1 MGIIWKK
8 KDSVPSP
15 LSALFSGKDR
25 YISLKLLGEG
35 GFAQVHSFFD
45 RALNRVIA
53 VKELK
58 PSCLKDPDLLNAFV
72 NEAKLISF
80 LDHPGIVSVFDTF
93 LAGPEKPCYTMQLVE
108 GRTLSSLLIDP
119 VTGSPV
125 PLPFTRALEI
135 FMKMCETL
143 AYAHDRG
150 VIHLDLK
157 PDNIMIGRYGEVL
170 IMDWGSAK
178 ICDERPY
185 KAYLGRFMDEPGQ
198 LSLKKENESLVLG
211 TPSYMAP
218 EQFKIRRNQCT
229 PAADVFAAGIIL
241 YQMLTG
247 TNPFWAVK
255 LEDIRHLVENRNP
268 PPVHEI
274 NVDIPLRL
282 SQICEKALEKSTV
295 NRYRNCHEL
304 VEDIKQCHDSCEAFI
319 SNTYNAGEVIFE
331 EGAIGEYAFIIVSG
345 RVEISKIHDGA
356 PKVLAVLGKNEIVG
370 ELAIFSKQ
378 PRSATARAIEPTTI
392 RIMNKVDVERELD
405 KLSPW
410 VGRIITG
417 LSNRF
422 IGLNEQLLKREK

>member
-1 MGIIWKK
+1 MGIFGKK
-8 KDSVPSP
+8 KDRSPSSLP
-15 LSALFSGKDR
+15 ALFSGKDR
-25 YISLKLLGEG
+25 YLSLKLLGEG
-35 GFAQVHSFFD
+35 GFAQVRSFFD

-58 PSCLKDPDLLNAFV
+58 PSCSQDPDLLNAFV
-72 NEAKLISF
+72 NEAKLVSY

-93 LAGPEKPCYTMQLVE
+93 LAGPDKPCYTMQMVE
-108 GRTLSSLLIDP
+108 GRTLTSLLSDP
-119 VTGSPV
+119 RTGHPV
-125 PLPFTRALEI
+125 SLPFTRALEI
-135 FMKMCETL
+135 FMKMSETL

-178 ICDERPY
+178 IYDERPY
-185 KAYLGRFMDEPGQ
+185 KAYLGRFMDEPGN
-198 LSLKKENESLVLG
+198 LSLKKESECLVLG

-247 TNPFWAVK
+247 TNPFCAVE
-255 LEDIRHLVENRNP
+255 LEDIRHLVENHNP
-268 PPVHEI
+268 QPVHEI

-282 SQICEKALEKSTV
+282 SQICEKALEKSIV

-304 VEDIKQCHDSCEAFI
+304 VDDIKQCHDSCEAFI
-319 SNTYNAGEVIFE
+319 SKSYNAGDIIFD
-331 EGAIGEYAFIIVSG
+331 EGAIGEYAFIIASG
-345 RVEISKIHDGA
+345 KVEISKIHDGT

-392 RIMNKVDVERELD
+392 RIMNKADVDRELD

-410 VGRIITG
+410 VGRMITG
-417 LSNRF
+417 LSTRF
-422 IGLNEQLLKREK
+422 IGLNEKLLDKEK